1 MGRSL
6 KLTCMNP
13 TTSEEEIEALLRL
26 AVDQERQLDTAKR
39 HSFGSM

>member
-13 TTSEEEIEALLRL
+13 TTSEEEIEALLQL
-26 AVDQERQLDTAKR
+26 VVDQGRQMDTA
-39 HSFGSM
+39 